1 MSSFDDKTLSIIAK
15 LGASTQPE
23 LKPIGNPTVTGE
35 TPRLKVAHTPMK
47 LSHVPCP
54 PEGYGCVPPSKAYA
68 PVEVPEISPICDTGP
83 LVKENY
89 AEAFG
94 MAMQLFEHACRC
106 IRSQND
112 ISVVNPSQQF
122 TGARIP

>member
-1 MSSFDDKTLSIIAK
+1 MSQFDTKTLAILAK
-15 LGASTQPE
+15 LGASTKPE
-23 LKPIGNPTVTGE
+23 LKPIGKPAVTGE
-35 TPRLKVAHTPMK
+35 QPKLRVANTPMS

-54 PEGYGCVPPSKAYA
+54 PAGNCVPPSTAYA
-68 PVEVPEISPICDTGP
+68 PIEAPEINAICDTGP

-106 IRSQND
+106 IRSQNE

>member
-1 MSSFDDKTLSIIAK
+1 MSQFDEKTLSILAK
-15 LGASTQPE
+15 LGASTRSE
-23 LKPIGNPTVTGE
+23 LRPIGKPSVTGE
-35 TPRLKVAHTPMK
+35 TPRLKVAASPTS

-54 PEGYGCVPPSKAYA
+54 PSGNCVPPSTAYA
-68 PVEVPEISPICDTGP
+68 PVEVPTITPICDTGP
-83 LVKENY
+83 LIKENY

-94 MAMQLFEHACRC
+94 MAMQLFEHACKC
-106 IRSQND
+106 LQSQND

>member
-1 MSSFDDKTLSIIAK
+1 MSLDNQTLSIIAK
-15 LGASTQPE
+15 LGASTRPE
-23 LKPIGNPTVTGE
+23 LKPIGNPKITGE
-35 TPRLKVAHTPMK
+35 TPTLKVAHSPIP

-54 PEGYGCVPPSKAYA
+54 PTGAGCIPPSTAYA
-68 PVEVPEISPICDTGP
+68 AVEVPQITPICDTGP